1 MSERERGSATLEA
14 ALVYPAVLL
23 LVMLTMNTALWFH
36 ARTLAMAAAQ
46 EGLRAGRTHGSSPS
60 AGQATAERFI
70 REIGGS
76 FLTHPKVALTRDVDT
91 LEVSVSGQ
99 AISLV
104 PLLTLTVTQVAR
116 APIEKWTTSG

>member
-1 MSERERGSATLEA
+1 MSVRERGSATLEA

-23 LVMLTMNTALWFH
+23 LVLLTMNTALWFH
-36 ARTLAMAAAQ
+36 ARNLAMAAAQ
-46 EGLRAGRTHGSSPS
+46 EGLRAGRNHGSSPS
-60 AGQATAERFI
+60 AGQSTAERFI
-70 REIGGS
+70 RQTSGS
-76 FLTHPKVALTRDVDT
+76 FLTSSKVAITRHADT

-116 APIEKWTTSG
+116 APIEKWTTG

>member
-1 MSERERGSATLEA
+1 MSERERGSAALEA

-23 LVMLTMNTALWFH
+23 LVLLTVNTALWFH

-46 EGLRAGRTHGSSPS
+46 EGLRAGRSYGSGVS
-60 AGQATAERFI
+60 AGQTTAERFV
-70 REIGGS
+70 RDAGGS
-76 FLTHPKVALTRDVDT
+76 FLTRTKIAVTRDADT
-91 LEVSVSGQ
+91 LEVSVSGE

-116 APIEKWTTSG
+116 APIEKWTTG

>member
-1 MSERERGSATLEA
+1 MSERERGSAALEA

-23 LVMLTMNTALWFH
+23 LVLLTMNTALWFH

-46 EGLRAGRTHGSSPS
+46 EGLRAGRSYGSGMS
-60 AGQATAERFI
+60 AGQTTAERFV
-70 REIGGS
+70 REAGGS
-76 FLTHPKVALTRDVDT
+76 FLTRTKIAVTRDADT
-91 LEVSVSGQ
+91 LEVSVSGE

-116 APIEKWTTSG
+116 APIEKWTTG

>member
-1 MSERERGSATLEA
+1 MSARERGSSTLEA

-23 LVMLTMNTALWFH
+23 LVMLTLNTALWFH

-46 EGLRAGRTHGSSPS
+46 EGLRAGRSHGSSPS
-60 AGQATAERFI
+60 AGQATAERFV
-70 REIGGS
+70 RQAGGA
-76 FLTHPKVALTRDVDT
+76 FLTRPKVAITRDADS

-116 APIEKWTTSG
+116 APIERWTTG

>member
-1 MSERERGSATLEA
+1 MSGRERGSATLEA

-23 LVMLTMNTALWFH
+23 LVLLTLNTALWFH

-46 EGLRAGRTHGSSPS
+46 EGLRAGRAFDSSLS

-70 REIGGS
+70 RQAGGS
-76 FLTHPKVALTRDVDT
+76 FLTHPKVAITRDANTV
-91 LEVSVSGQ
+91 EVSVSGQ

-104 PLLTLTVTQVAR
+104 PLLNLTVTQVAR
-116 APIEKWTTSG
+116 APIERWTTE

>member
-46 EGLRAGRTHGSSPS
+46 EGLRAGRAHGSTLS
-60 AGQATAERFI
+60 AGQASAERFI
-70 REIGGS
+70 RQAGGS
-76 FLTHPKVALTRDVDT
+76 FLTHPDVAITHDTDT

-99 AISLV
+99 AVSLV
-104 PLLTLTVTQVAR
+104 PLLTLPVTQVAR
-116 APIEKWTTSG
+116 APIEKWTTG

>member
-1 MSERERGSATLEA
+1 MSERERGSGTLEA

-23 LVMLTMNTALWFH
+23 LVLLTLNTALWFH

-46 EGLRAGRTHGSSPS
+46 EGLRAGRAHGSSLS

-70 REIGGS
+70 HQVGGS
-76 FLTHPKVALTRDVDT
+76 FLTHPKVAVIRDTNTV
-91 LEVSVSGQ
+91 EVSVSGQ
-99 AISLV
+99 AIALV

-116 APIEKWTTSG
+116 APVERWTTQ

>member
-1 MSERERGSATLEA
+1 MSTRERGSSTLEA

-46 EGLRAGRTHGSSPS
+46 EGLRAGRAHGSSLS

-70 REIGGS
+70 RQVGGS
-76 FLTHPKVALTRDVDT
+76 FLTRPKVSVARDADT

-99 AISLV
+99 AINLI

-116 APIEKWTTSG
+116 APVEKWTTG

>member
-1 MSERERGSATLEA
+1 MSRRERGSATLEA

-23 LVMLTMNTALWFH
+23 LVMLTMNTALWYH

-46 EGLRAGRTHGSSPS
+46 EGLRAGRAHSASPS

-70 REIGGS
+70 REAGGS
-76 FLTHPKVALTRDVDT
+76 FLTHAKVAITRDAST

-99 AISLV
+99 AITLV
-104 PLLTLTVTQVAR
+104 PLLTLPVTQVAR
-116 APIEKWTTSG
+116 APIEQWTTR

>member
-1 MSERERGSATLEA
+1 MSGRERGSATLEA

-23 LVMLTMNTALWFH
+23 LVLLTLNTALWFH

-46 EGLRAGRTHGSSPS
+46 EGLRAGRAFDSSLS

-70 REIGGS
+70 RQAGGS
-76 FLTHPKVALTRDVDT
+76 FLTHPKVAITRDANTV
-91 LEVSVSGQ
+91 EVSVSGQ

-104 PLLTLTVTQVAR
+104 PLLNLTVTQVAR
-116 APIEKWTTSG
+116 APIERWTTG